1 MPTYEAAR
9 ELLAPR
15 ADVWAFLSE
24 PYNLPDWWPGIGGL
38 QPDRR
43 GFAPGARWQVV
54 GENRPSLFRKPNM
67 SGMLLVIV
75 VEPYERFAF
84 QLTGRFPRKRSTVC
98 TGSCKRRQT
107 CRRMFDLRYH
117 VASLAAVFVALI
129 VGILVGVGLAGSGV
143 NQADLTLARDQ
154 RDRALDAA
162 NTFKEQ
168 RDQLQRAADAFERAY
183 PVIMRDLLVGRR
195 VAVLFVGSKDGGVN
209 QAIDNTLT
217 DAGADPSVRVVSLS
231 VPIDAQNLNTAL
243 FAKGPQFVKYV
254 GNDKLEG
261 LGNELGAEFASGGQ
275 TPLWKVLGKQLIG
288 ERNGN
293 LRQTVDGVVLVRTVS
308 AQQGDTARFLR
319 GFYGGLASAGIPVVG
334 VEKSNSK
341 MSAVGV
347 FQDRGLSTVDDIDLS
362 MGRAALALLLAGA
375 APGKYG
381 TRDVA
386 GDAQN
391 NADAVLPTFPSG

>member
-1 MPTYEAAR
+1 
-9 ELLAPR
+9 
-15 ADVWAFLSE
+15 
-24 PYNLPDWWPGIGGL
+24 
-38 QPDRR
+38 
-43 GFAPGARWQVV
+43 
-54 GENRPSLFRKPNM
+54 
-67 SGMLLVIV
+67 
-75 VEPYERFAF
+75 
-84 QLTGRFPRKRSTVC
+84 
-98 TGSCKRRQT
+98 
-107 CRRMFDLRYH
+107 MFDLRYH

-143 NQADLTLARDQ
+143 TKEADLGVARFQ
-154 RDRALDAA
+154 RDEAQKERDAA
-162 NTFKEQ
+162 RAQVKE
-168 RDQLQRAADAFERAY
+168 LQRTEKAFETAY
-183 PVIMRDLLVGRR
+183 PVVMRNLLAGKR
-195 VAVLFVGSKDGGVN
+195 VAVLFVGHVDGGIN
-209 QAIDNTLT
+209 QKVEQTLL
-217 DAGADPSVRVVSLS
+217 DAGAEPSVRVVSLS
-231 VPIDAQNLNTAL
+231 VPIDAQNVDTAL

-261 LGNELGAEFASGGQ
+261 LGSELGAEFALGGQ

-362 MGRAALALLLAGA
+362 MGRVALALLLAGA